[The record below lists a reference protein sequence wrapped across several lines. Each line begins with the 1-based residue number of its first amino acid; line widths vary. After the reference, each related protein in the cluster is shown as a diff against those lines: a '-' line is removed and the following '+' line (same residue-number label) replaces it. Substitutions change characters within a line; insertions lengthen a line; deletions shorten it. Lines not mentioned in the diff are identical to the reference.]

1 MNELVVQSRE
11 RDIGII
17 TINNPPVNA
26 LSPGVPEGIIAAL
39 GLLQKDATI
48 TGIVLIGGGR
58 TFIAGA
64 DIKEFEKITSGQ
76 KPRNAGL
83 TPLLQALEDCAKPVV
98 CAIHGTAFGGGLETA
113 MACHYRVAV
122 ASAQVGQ
129 PEVKLGLIPGAGG
142 TQRLPRLAGVARAAE
157 MCTMGEPLSAPEAL
171 QAGILDKIVIGDLL
185 EGAIAFARALAAR
198 GQPLCKTRDL
208 TQKLNDQNANAQ
220 ALDAARTMVKQ
231 RARGLFAPAKA
242 LDAIEAATR
251 LPFEE
256 GLRKEAE
263 LFQECLFSEQSKA
276 LIHVFFGERAVARVP
291 GIDKA
296 SPLVPIRQAAVVGA
310 GTMGGGITMAY
321 ANAGIPVILKEISQQ
336 ALHQGLNII
345 RKNYAATVAKGRL
358 SQQHMDE
365 RLARIQ
371 PTLSYERFPEADIV
385 VEAVFEEMALKK
397 KTFAELDKAAR
408 PDAILASNTSTLDI
422 DEIASATSRPHQVIG
437 HHFFSPANVMR
448 LLEIV
453 RGNATSAS
461 VIATSLSLAK
471 RLGKVGV
478 VVGNCRGFVGNRMYG
493 PYQREAQFLLEEG
506 VRVEEVDAALVD
518 FGMAMGPLAVGDL
531 SGLDVSWRIRK
542 EYRHLEPAGQRVPIV
557 ADQLCEMRRF
567 GQKTGAGWYR
577 YEPGKRTP
585 LADPDVQML
594 IETSARAAGIARRT
608 IGRAEIVERTL
619 YALINE
625 GAKILEEEFA
635 ARAVDIDIIYINGY
649 GFPAHRG
656 GPMWYADTVG
666 VKNVYER
673 IRAFEK
679 QHGDLWKPA
688 ALLRQL
694 TEAGRSFADF
704 DKQKG

>member
-1 MNELVVQSRE
+1 MNELVVQSRA

-39 GLLQKDATI
+39 ASLQKDAAI
-48 TGIVLIGGGR
+48 SGIVLIGGGR

-76 KPRNAGL
+76 KQRNAGL
-83 TPLLQALEDCAKPVV
+83 TPLLQALEECAKPVV

-157 MCTMGEPLSAPEAL
+157 MCTMGEPVPAPEAL
-171 QAGILDKIVIGDLL
+171 QAGILDKIVAGDLL

-198 GQPLCKTRDL
+198 DEPPRKTCDL
-208 TQKLNDQNANAQ
+208 TEKLNDPKANAQ
-220 ALDAARTMVKQ
+220 ALHEARAMINE
-231 RARGLFAPAKA
+231 RARGLFAPPKA

-256 GLRKEAE
+256 GMRKETE
-263 LFQECLFSEQSKA
+263 LFQECLFSEQSRA
-276 LIHVFFGERAVARVP
+276 LIHVFFGERVVAKVP
-291 GIDKA
+291 GIDKDV
-296 SPLVPIRQAAVVGA
+296 PLVPIRQAAVVGA

-321 ANAGIPVILKEISQQ
+321 ANAGIPVILKEISQE
-336 ALHQGLNII
+336 ALDRGLNII

-358 SQQHMDE
+358 SQQQMDE

-371 PTLSYERFPEADIV
+371 PTLSYERFAEADIV

-397 KTFAELDKAAR
+397 KTFAELDRAAR
-408 PDAILASNTSTLDI
+408 PDAILVSNTSTLDI
-422 DEIASATSRPHQVIG
+422 DEIASVTPRPQQVIG
-437 HHFFSPANVMR
+437 HHFFSPAHVMR

-453 RGNATSAS
+453 RGNASSAA
-461 VIATSLSLAK
+461 VIATSLALAK

-506 VRVEEVDAALVD
+506 ARVEEVDAALVD

-542 EYRHLEPAGQRVPIV
+542 EYRHLEPAGLRVPLV
-557 ADQLCEMRRF
+557 ADRLCEMGRF

-577 YEPGKRTP
+577 YEPGKRAP
-585 LADPDVQML
+585 LTDPDVQKL
-594 IETSARAAGIARRT
+594 IETSARAGGIARRA
-608 IGRAEIVERTL
+608 IGREEIVERTL

-625 GAKILEEEFA
+625 GAKILEEGFA

-649 GFPAHRG
+649 GFPAYRG

-666 VKNVYER
+666 VKNIYER
-673 IRAFEK
+673 IRTFEK

-694 TEAGRSFADF
+694 AEAGRTFS
-704 DKQKG
+704 GI